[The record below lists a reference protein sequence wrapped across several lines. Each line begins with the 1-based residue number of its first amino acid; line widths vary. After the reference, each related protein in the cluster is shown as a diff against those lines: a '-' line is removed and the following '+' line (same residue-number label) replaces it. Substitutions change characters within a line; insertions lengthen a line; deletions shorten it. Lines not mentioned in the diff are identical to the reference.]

1 MAKFIE
7 LTEITEVPLCG
18 GTDVKN
24 KVKVNV
30 DNIICYKGHHVFL
43 KDSTSLLVDEEY
55 DQITKLIEQP
65 IQIGV
70 IHEAADNLVNE
81 DWQSR
86 KVERQQAAINQ
97 FPHWAERRVGFIA
110 GAEWG
115 DKTMLDKACEW
126 IRDFM
131 EYSNLFEYQN
141 SEETI
146 QETIKD
152 FRKAMKE

>member
-7 LTEITEVPLCG
+7 LTEIVVLPSALEV
-18 GTDVKN
+18 K
-24 KVKVNV
+24 KKFKVNV
-30 DNIICYKGHHVFL
+30 DNIVFYKGCQVFL
-43 KDSTSLLVDEEY
+43 KDGTSILVDEAY

-65 IQIGV
+65 IPKGV

-86 KVERQQAAINQ
+86 QEERQIAAIKQ
-97 FPHWAERRVGFIA
+97 FPHFAERRAGFVA
-110 GAEWG
+110 GAEWA